1 MTRLASALYREYGPF
16 LELNGVSEAITLSN
30 PDALCS
36 TDILLL
42 HGGEDISPSLY
53 NHPKHLYTSAP
64 AHHPSKRDAV
74 EWALLQRAIEL
85 NIPIIGI
92 CRGAQML
99 CAAAGGYLIQHVEN
113 HGGFHDVVCA
123 DGSVVETNSCHHQMQ
138 YPFDVDHELLMWIEH
153 KRSSVHYVGSGRSIT
168 NALQCEPET
177 VYYPKI
183 RGFAPQW
190 HPEWLDVDCVA
201 NQKLLQMINERL

>member
-1 MTRLASALYREYGPF
+1 MTRLVSALYDEPGPF
-16 LELNGVSEAITLSN
+16 MGINTVDDYFVTGD
-30 PDALCS
+30 PDALS
-36 TDILLL
+36 VNDILLL

-53 NHPKHLYTSAP
+53 NHAKHPLTGAP
-64 AHHPSKRDAV
+64 ADYPGRRDRV
-74 EWALLQRAIEL
+74 EWALLQRAIQL
-85 NIPIIGI
+85 NIPIVGI

-113 HGGFHDVVCA
+113 HGGYHEVICA
-123 DGSVVETNSCHHQMQ
+123 DGDVVETNSCHHQMQ

-168 NALQCEPET
+168 NSLPCEPEM

-183 RGFAPQW
+183 KGFAPQF
-190 HPEWLDVDCVA
+190 HPEWLSNTCETNVKV
-201 NQKLLQMINERL
+201 LQMINERL

>member
-1 MTRLASALYREYGPF
+1 MTRLVSALYDEVGPF
-16 LELNGVSEAITLSN
+16 MAVNTVNDYYVTGDPN
-30 PDALCS
+30 ALG
-36 TDILLL
+36 TNDILLL

-53 NHPKHLYTSAP
+53 NHAKHPYTSAP
-64 AHHPSKRDAV
+64 ADRPGRRDRI

-85 NIPIIGI
+85 KIPVIGI

-113 HGGFHDVVCA
+113 HGGYHDVQCA

-138 YPFDVDHELLMWIEH
+138 YPFDVEHELLMWIEQ

-168 NALQCEPET
+168 NALECEPET
-177 VYYPKI
+177 VYYPRI

-190 HPEWLDVDCVA
+190 HPEWLAHDCAA
-201 NQKLLQMINERL
+201 NTKLLQMINERL